1 MARTT
6 IDFGIDLGTTNSS
19 IAKLNGTETEVIKN
33 NEGSEYTP
41 SVVWADK
48 NKRLIV
54 GRPAYER
61 LVSDPDNAFSEFKT
75 QMGTSTEYL
84 FARNEQR
91 MKPEDMSCE
100 VLKSLKANV
109 LQRTGEDLQAAVIT
123 VPAAFELPQ
132 NNATKCAAQLAGITS
147 APLLQEPIAAAMAY
161 GFQSETEKAHWLV
174 YDFGGGTFD
183 AAIIQ
188 VRDGLIRPVNHS
200 GDNHLG
206 GKLIDWAI
214 VDEILVPALVSQFS
228 LSNFN
233 RGNVKWRA
241 AFAKLKLAAEAA
253 KIRLSHY
260 DSAEVSFDFLCN
272 DDNGKVIE
280 FDFDLHRSDIER
292 LAEPF
297 ILRSINICKKALA
310 EKKLASGNIEK
321 VLLVGGPSLMPY
333 LRERLLDEHEGLGV
347 PLEFRIDPLTVVAR
361 GAAIFAGTQRLE
373 ASNAQ
378 RDSFSDKESQVSGQ
392 YYLEVEYE
400 PIGADLDPQVGGR
413 VSASEGESL
422 SGFTIEFVNDEAR
435 PAWRSGK
442 IALATNGGF
451 VTTLLAERGKRNNFH
466 IELFDATGTQCEI
479 EPNNIHYTVG
489 QTITGQ
495 PLTHNISIALANNKT
510 DIFFEKG
517 MPLPGRKTM
526 TVKTAYDVRREQAN
540 EKIKIPVVEGENE
553 KANRNPKIGHLE
565 IPASK
570 LKRDIL
576 AGSEIEVTLEMDASR
591 IVTLEAYLPMLD
603 QEFEATLNF
612 DDYVKEAKNPDK
624 LYEDFE
630 YEKKRLI
637 KFEKKAWEID
647 HTHAQKLIKEIQA
660 EGIEH
665 QFEKFII
672 AASADANAASGC
684 HDCLLKLRAKLGAV
698 EDLLEWPLLVSAAE
712 DQMKETRRVVAQH
725 GNDKDK
731 QILIELERETRQ
743 AIESRDTDIL
753 RRKNDDLWRISS
765 GIHWRQ
771 PDWVV
776 DSFYYIEGRKAT
788 MSNSVAAERLIYQG
802 RLAIDAG
809 DLPRVRE
816 TLRELCN
823 LLPNDEREEAEK
835 KGYSST
841 VI

>member
-41 SVVWADK
+41 SVVWTDK

-61 LVSDPDNAFSEFKT
+61 LVSDPDNAFSEFKI
-75 QMGTSTEYL
+75 QMGTSTEYT
-84 FARNEQR
+84 FARSEQR
-91 MKPEDMSCE
+91 MKPEELSCE

-132 NNATKCAAQLAGITS
+132 NDATKRAAQLAGITN

-161 GFQSETEKAHWLV
+161 GFQSETQKAYWLV

-183 AAIIQ
+183 AAVIQ
-188 VRDGLIRPVNHS
+188 LRDGLIRPVNHS

-206 GKLIDWAI
+206 GKLLDWAI
-214 VDEILVPALVSQFS
+214 VDDILVPALTSQFS

-233 RGNVKWRA
+233 LGNMKWRA

-260 DSAEVSFDFLCN
+260 ESAEISFDFLCN
-272 DDNGKVIE
+272 DDNGKAIE

-297 ILRSINICKKALA
+297 ILRSINVCKKALE
-310 EKKLASGNIEK
+310 EKKLAPADIEK

-333 LRERLLDEHEGLGV
+333 LRERLSDERDGLGI

-361 GAAIFAGTQRLE
+361 GAAIFAGTQQLKI
-373 ASNAQ
+373 
-378 RDSFSDKESQVSGQ
+378 SDDRAIQAGQ
-392 YYLEVEYE
+392 YCLEVEYD
-400 PIGADLDPQVGGR
+400 PIGADLDPQIGGR
-413 VSASEGESL
+413 ISSSARESL
-422 SGFTIEFVNDEAR
+422 AGFTIEFVNDEAR
-435 PAWRSGK
+435 PPWRSGK
-442 IALATNGGF
+442 IALAANGGF
-451 VTTLLAERGKRNNFH
+451 VTTLWAERGKRNNFQ
-466 IELFDATGTQCEI
+466 IELCDATGTQCEI

-495 PLTHNISIALANNKT
+495 PLTHNISIALANNET
-510 DIFFEKG
+510 GLIFEKG
-517 MPLPGRKTM
+517 DSLPIRKTK

-540 EKIKIPVVEGENE
+540 EKIKIPVVEGGNE

-570 LKRDIL
+570 LKRDVP

-612 DDYVKEAKNPDK
+612 DDYVKEAKDPDK

-647 HTHAQKLIKEIQA
+647 HSRAQKLIEEIQA

-665 QFEKFII
+665 QFEKSIV
-672 AASADANAASGC
+672 AAGADANAASEC
-684 HDCLLKLRAKLGAV
+684 HHCLLKLRTKLGTV
-698 EDLLEWPLLVSAAE
+698 EDLLEWPLLVSEAK
-712 DQMKETRRVVAQH
+712 DQMKETRRVVAQY
-725 GNDKDK
+725 GNDKEK

-753 RRKNDDLWRISS
+753 QRKIDDLWRISL

-776 DSFYYIEGRKAT
+776 DSFYYIEGRKAM

-823 LLPNDEREEAEK
+823 LLPNDEREEAER
-835 KGYSST
+835 KGYGST